1 MFFSP
6 SQICEPTILIS
17 FKLIL
22 ILHTSKTEVWLS
34 YFVFSLAFS
43 VAINLKPKLYSWFLC
58 FVTWCRSVS
67 NTIVSL
73 MWVELGM
80 LVDQLPPSF
89 LTDFQVAQLNT
100 VYLMS
105 AVTVLLLW
113 PGTRL
118 AGPKS
123 EQAES
128 EGARTQSDGALRG
141 RVVSAG
147 CYCLP
152 GQSNSL
158 SVIFILKEEDF

>member
-1 MFFSP
+1 
-6 SQICEPTILIS
+6 
-17 FKLIL
+17 
-22 ILHTSKTEVWLS
+22 
-34 YFVFSLAFS
+34 
-43 VAINLKPKLYSWFLC
+43 
-58 FVTWCRSVS
+58 
-67 NTIVSL
+67 
-73 MWVELGM
+73 MWVGLGM
-80 LVDQLPPSF
+80 LVDQPLPYF
-89 LTDFQVAQLNT
+89 FTDFQVAQLNT

-105 AVTVLLLW
+105 AITVLLLW

-147 CYCLP
+147 CYSLP